1 MKKRK
6 TLISILGGLYGTALI
21 YSFFYF
27 FITANITYLFY
38 LGIPFFSLLIGSV
51 IYINL
56 KDSDNKD
63 E

>member
-27 FITANITYLFY
+27 FVTANITYLFY
-38 LGIPFFSLLIGSV
+38 LGIPFFSWLIGSV
-51 IYINL
+51 IYIGL
-56 KDSDNKD
+56 KDSDD
-63 E
+63 